1 MTHAP
6 LSTLDANAIAIL
18 PAAAVEPTA
27 IALAT
32 EIDRLEAL
40 LAQIQR
46 RLAQIPIH
54 SQTDKEALHALS

>member
-6 LSTLDANAIAIL
+6 LLTLDANAIAIL

-54 SQTDKEALHALS
+54 PQTDKEAFHALS

>member
-1 MTHAP
+1 MTHPP
-6 LSTLDANAIAIL
+6 LSAFNAKAIEAL
-18 PAAAVEPTA
+18 TPEHLEPAA

-46 RLAQIPIH
+46 RLAQTPIH
-54 SQTDKEALHALS
+54 PQTDKEAFHALS

>member
-6 LSTLDANAIAIL
+6 LSALDANAIAAL
-18 PAAAVEPTA
+18 SPEYLEPTA
-27 IALAT
+27 IAFAT

-54 SQTDKEALHALS
+54 PQTDKEAFHALS

>member
-46 RLAQIPIH
+46 RLAQTPIH
-54 SQTDKEALHALS
+54 PQTDNEAFHALS

>member
-6 LSTLDANAIAIL
+6 LSTLDAKAIAVL
-18 PAAAVEPTA
+18 SPEHLEPAA

-40 LAQIQR
+40 LCALQR
-46 RLAQIPIH
+46 RLETSF
-54 SQTDKEALHALS
+54 SQSGLLRWTLA

>member
-1 MTHAP
+1 MTHPP
-6 LSTLDANAIAIL
+6 LSTIDANAIAVL
-18 PAAAVEPTA
+18 SPEHLEPAA

-54 SQTDKEALHALS
+54 PQTDKEAFHALS

>member
-6 LSTLDANAIAIL
+6 LSTLDAKAIAVL
-18 PAAAVEPTA
+18 SPEHLEPAA

>member
-6 LSTLDANAIAIL
+6 LSALDANAIAIL
-18 PAAAVEPTA
+18 PDAAVEPTA

-46 RLAQIPIH
+46 RLAQTPIH
-54 SQTDKEALHALS
+54 PQTDKEAFHALS

>member
-6 LSTLDANAIAIL
+6 LPAFDANAIAAL
-18 PAAAVEPTA
+18 SPEYHEPTA

-46 RLAQIPIH
+46 RLAQTPIH
-54 SQTDKEALHALS
+54 PQTDKEPFHALS

>member
-6 LSTLDANAIAIL
+6 LSVFDAKAIEAL
-18 PAAAVEPTA
+18 SPEHLEPAG

-46 RLAQIPIH
+46 RLAATPTNP
-54 SQTDKEALHALS
+54 QTDKETLHALS

>member
-6 LSTLDANAIAIL
+6 LSALDAKAIAAL
-18 PAAAVEPTA
+18 SPEYLEPTA

-40 LAQIQR
+40 LAQIQH
-46 RLAQIPIH
+46 RLAQTPIH
-54 SQTDKEALHALS
+54 PKTNKEAFHALS

>member
-6 LSTLDANAIAIL
+6 LSTLDANAISIL
-18 PAAAVEPTA
+18 PDAAVEPTA

-32 EIDRLEAL
+32 EIDRLEAV

-46 RLAQIPIH
+46 RLAQTPTH
-54 SQTDKEALHALS
+54 PQTDKEAFHALS

>member
-6 LSTLDANAIAIL
+6 LSTLDANAIAAL
-18 PAAAVEPTA
+18 SPEYLEPAAIV
-27 IALAT
+27 LAT

-46 RLAQIPIH
+46 RLAEAPIH
-54 SQTDKEALHALS
+54 SQTDKEAFHALS

>member
-46 RLAQIPIH
+46 RLAQTPIH
-54 SQTDKEALHALS
+54 PQTDKEAFHALS

>member
-1 MTHAP
+1 MIYPP
-6 LSTLDANAIAIL
+6 LSTLDAAAIAKL
-18 PAAAVEPTA
+18 PTTAVEPTA

-46 RLAQIPIH
+46 RLAQTPIH
-54 SQTDKEALHALS
+54 PQTDKEAFHALS

>member
-1 MTHAP
+1 MTHPP
-6 LSTLDANAIAIL
+6 LSTIDANAIANL

-27 IALAT
+27 VAIAT

-54 SQTDKEALHALS
+54 PQTDKEASHALS

>member
-27 IALAT
+27 VALAI
-32 EIDRLEAL
+32 EIDRLEAML
-40 LAQIQR
+40 CALQR
-46 RLAQIPIH
+46 RLAETPIH
-54 SQTDKEALHALS
+54 PQTDKEAFHALS

>member
-1 MTHAP
+1 MTHPP
-6 LSTLDANAIAIL
+6 LSTIDANAIAIL

-40 LAQIQR
+40 LAALER
-46 RLAQIPIH
+46 RLADTPTNP
-54 SQTDKEALHALS
+54 QTDKDVFHALS

>member
-18 PAAAVEPTA
+18 PAAAVEPAA

-40 LAQIQR
+40 LAQIQC
-46 RLAQIPIH
+46 RLAQTPIH
-54 SQTDKEALHALS
+54 PQTEKETLHALS